1 MKRKHC
7 ISFLIILSGALLSAW
22 IYLTPRPL
30 PYSQCSDLF
39 LQYKDTPGISAS
51 FIKDFPI
58 NDSIDVD
65 ATILKF
71 QDSTTWADNILQ
83 LHNINKEKGFNP
95 QTISFKMIN
104 KGTERYLIASN
115 LNDLTIGFFLIET
128 DQQYDAIFDNYFN
141 KSYI

>member
-1 MKRKHC
+1 MKRH
-7 ISFLIILSGALLSAW
+7 LLPLVILLVPLAATVLWAW
-22 IYLTPRPL
+22 IPRTVP
-30 PYSQCSDLF
+30 PERVSDL
-39 LQYKDTPGISAS
+39 YRRYEHTPHLTVAYIE
-51 FIKDFPI
+51 DFPL
-58 NDSIDVD
+58 NDTLTVD